1 MVAQGDL
8 LHKTKWKV
16 ESFTEPG
23 KFYNVEKFGEE
34 FICDCPSFEH
44 RHLECKHIK
53 KVKNDIDIEGVSGNG
68 PATKTN
74 TKKKKHSRPYPE
86 EEKEEFEAKTI
97 SGYPLDEVVSAL
109 QKAIRRGQ
117 MEMAVFWMYEL
128 YQGGFC
134 KYLFRRL
141 MTIAIE
147 DCGAAN
153 PGVTILVNSCYQMAK
168 NTVEMSPNINWK
180 NVTEFYPLMAV
191 WHLVKS
197 QKSREVD
204 NVGEVVLAKR
214 KQGWL
219 PKVPDEALDQHTKRG
234 RQMGKKDRD
243 FYTDGWLVANEK
255 VIDGNK
261 YKKMVLEMNGLTE
274 EDQNTI

>member
-1 MVAQGDL
+1 MNQQDL
-8 LHKTKWKV
+8 SLNTKWKV
-16 ESFTEPG
+16 ESFTEKG

-34 FICDCPSFEH
+34 YVCDCPSFEN
-44 RHLECKHIK
+44 RHMECKHIK
-53 KVKNDIDIEGVSGNG
+53 KVKKDINIEGESSTGLS
-68 PATKTN
+68 TKPD
-74 TKKKKHSRPYPE
+74 TKQ
-86 EEKEEFEAKTI
+86 EEKFEAKTI

-147 DCGAAN
+147 DCGAVN
-153 PGVTILVNSCYQMAK
+153 PYMTVLVNSCYQMAK
-168 NTVEMSPNINWK
+168 STVEMSPNINWK

-214 KQGWL
+214 KEGWK
-219 PKVPDEALDQHTKRG
+219 PEVPDEALDQHTKRG
-234 RQMGKKDRD
+234 RQMGKKDKD
-243 FYTDGWLVANEK
+243 FYTDGWLVANEQ
-255 VIDGNK
+255 IIGGNK
-261 YKKMVLEMNGLTE
+261 YKKMILKMHGLTE

>member
-1 MVAQGDL
+1 MNQQDL
-8 LHKTKWKV
+8 SLRTEWKV
-16 ESFTEPG
+16 ESFTEKG
-23 KFYNVEKFGEE
+23 KFYNVERFGDE
-34 FICDCPSFEH
+34 FVCDCPSFEN

-53 KVKNDIDIEGVSGNG
+53 KVKEMIDIEGKSNG
-68 PATKTN
+68 APTAETD
-74 TKKKKHSRPYPE
+74 TKKPKKSRPYLDKG
-86 EEKEEFEAKTI
+86 EEKFEAKTV

-117 MEMAVFWMYEL
+117 MEMAIFWMYEL

-153 PGVTILVNSCYQMAK
+153 PGVAILVNSCYQMAK
-168 NTVEMSPNINWK
+168 STVEMSPNINWK

-214 KQGWL
+214 KNGWL

-243 FYTDGWLVANEK
+243 FYTDGWLVENER
-255 VIDGNK
+255 VIDDNK
-261 YKKMVLEMNGLTE
+261 YKIMVLEMNGLEE